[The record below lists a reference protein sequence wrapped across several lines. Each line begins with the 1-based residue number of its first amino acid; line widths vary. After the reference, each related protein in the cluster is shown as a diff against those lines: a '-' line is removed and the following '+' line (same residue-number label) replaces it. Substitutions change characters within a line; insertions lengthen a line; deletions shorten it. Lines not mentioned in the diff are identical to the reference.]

1 MKGVG
6 LRLALA
12 LGATAAALAIAA
24 ALLDGFT
31 VTGLSF
37 VVAVVVFSAVGLVTE
52 PLVSTLLERHAR
64 AVAGLA
70 SLAVT
75 FVTLLVTD
83 LVSDGIEVEGA
94 LAWILGTVVVWL
106 ALLAFQAV
114 SGVYLRRRLGAER

>member
-1 MKGVG
+1 VKGVG

>member
-1 MKGVG
+1 VKGVG

-24 ALLDGFT
+24 ALLDGFS

-106 ALLAFQAV
+106 ALLALQAV